1 MRTVW
6 SSDRRSQ
13 AEGAS
18 ARAAV
23 HGLQASR
30 GARSLRLY
38 RPLLLTAAIVVLI
51 DQLTKSWALTRLR
64 GGRSIDIIEGA
75 LSLRLTFNPGGAFG
89 FGKEF
94 PEFFLVATIVV
105 IITIVAWVG
114 RTGEVGLVIPLG
126 LVLGGGTGNLVDRL
140 FRGFDGQVVD
150 FIDPHV
156 WPVFNVA
163 DSCIV
168 IGVGLVLLQGFI
180 GAGDGEP
187 AGEAGPGSG

>member
-1 MRTVW
+1 
-6 SSDRRSQ
+6 
-13 AEGAS
+13 
-18 ARAAV
+18 
-23 HGLQASR
+23 LQASR

-38 RPLLLTAAIVVLI
+38 RPLLSAAGIVVLI

-64 GGRSIDIIEGA
+64 GGRSIDVIEGA

-105 IITIVAWVG
+105 IITIVAWAG
-114 RTGEVGLVIPLG
+114 RSGEVGLAIPLG
-126 LVLGGGTGNLVDRL
+126 LVLGGGIGNLIDRL
-140 FRGFDGQVVD
+140 FRGFDGRVVD

-168 IGVGLVLLQGFI
+168 IGVALVLIQGF
-180 GAGDGEP
+180 GSAGDDD
-187 AGEAGPGSG
+187 PGSGGG